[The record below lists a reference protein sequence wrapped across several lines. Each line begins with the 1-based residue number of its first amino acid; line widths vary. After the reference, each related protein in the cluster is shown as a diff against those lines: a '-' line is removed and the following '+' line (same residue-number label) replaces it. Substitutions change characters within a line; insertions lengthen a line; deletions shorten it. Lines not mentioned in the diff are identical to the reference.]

1 MNFLTNLFATLGEM
15 FAKATSTACYMGLWD
30 EEEMPEELL

>member
-1 MNFLTNLFATLGEM
+1 MSFLTSLLANLGDM
-15 FAKATSTACYMGLWD
+15 FAKITSTACYAGLWD